1 MRRLHAT
8 VPTLV
13 LLIVSQAWAQHASP
27 PTRAATSREALVA
40 DLDALA
46 TARLATRARAVAAL
60 DSREA
65 VEGRRATV
73 RSTIERLIGG
83 FPTDRPPLSA
93 RVVGQL
99 AGDGFTVER
108 VVFDSLPNYA
118 VTANVFVPA
127 ARSGRVPAVVISPGH
142 SANGKGGDYAF
153 AANVARNGMIALTY
167 DPIGQGERLQA
178 VDPATQASRIG
189 RPTGEH
195 GHASIKS
202 MLMGEHIARYFV
214 WDAIRAIDYLQARDD
229 VDGGRIGAFGCSGG
243 GVVTAMLAAF
253 DVRVVAAAPAC
264 YITSFEA
271 LLPTA
276 GPQEAEQSIP
286 GFIEAGLDFGDW
298 ILLAAPRAYAVVST
312 TDDMFPFAGA
322 RTTVD
327 EARRLYDLLGASDR
341 FRWITG
347 PGGHGALGPV
357 SGEILG
363 FFLTYLKGTDAAPT
377 VVRVTPPRPEDLWAT
392 PTGQLQTSLGSET
405 IHSLMRARPPR
416 PDSGPMTD
424 ERRAEV
430 ARDVRALAGI
440 TISAASP
447 APRAARTS
455 SATRD
460 ATRIESFRLTGPTGP
475 ELDVVVRTPH
485 AEGRRPLTMLVDAAG
500 DTSAAPVA
508 AEVDRLVG
516 AGHIVVTLATRPS
529 PFGTEEVKAPLLGT
543 AYLLSLRAFL
553 VGRTIVGLRADDIL
567 RAVAWV
573 ATRHDVDPGRLA
585 VHARG
590 ATAVAVLHAAVL
602 EPRIRSVRS
611 EGMLA
616 SYRAIIDQ
624 ELHRDASE
632 VLVPGAL
639 AHYDLPDLI
648 AAIAPRRVEIIA
660 PVDAMGTPTAPPR
673 SAIDV
678 RAPGARADEMPR
690 DRSCAP
696 SCQSGNTA
704 ARMP

>member
-1 MRRLHAT
+1 MPQPHAAA
-8 VPTLV
+8 LAFV
-13 LLIVSQAWAQHASP
+13 LLSVSQAWAQHAP
-27 PTRAATSREALVA
+27 PATPAATSREALVA
-40 DLDALA
+40 ELDALA
-46 TARLATRARAVAAL
+46 SGRLAARARAVAELA
-60 DSREA
+60 SRDA
-65 VEGRRATV
+65 VERRRATV

-83 FPTDRPPLSA
+83 LPAERTPLA
-93 RVVGQL
+93 PRVVGRFVE
-99 AGDGFTVER
+99 DGFTVER
-108 VVFDSLPNYA
+108 VIFDSLPNYA
-118 VTANVFVPA
+118 VTANVFIPA
-127 ARSGRVPAVVISPGH
+127 GLTGRVPAVVISPGH
-142 SANGKGGDYAF
+142 SANGKVGDYVF
-153 AANVARNGMIALTY
+153 AANVARNGMVALTY

-195 GHASIKS
+195 GHASIKT

-214 WDAIRAIDYLQARDD
+214 WDAIRAIDYLVARDD
-229 VDGGRIGAFGCSGG
+229 VDGEKIGAFGCSGG

-253 DVRVVAAAPAC
+253 DTRVVAAAPAC

-327 EARRLYDLLGASDR
+327 EARRVYELLGARDH
-341 FRWITG
+341 FQWITG

-363 FFLTYLKGTDAAPT
+363 FFLTHLRGTDATPT
-377 VVRVTPPRPEDLWAT
+377 VARLTPPRPEDLWAT
-392 PTGQLQTSLGSET
+392 PTGQLQTSVGSET
-405 IHSLMRARPPR
+405 IHSLVRARAPR
-416 PDSGPMTD
+416 PASGPMTG

-440 TISAASP
+440 TIAPTSP

-460 ATRIESFRLTGPTGP
+460 ATRIESYTLSGPTGP
-475 ELDVVVRTPH
+475 ALDVVVHTPH
-485 AEGRRPLTMLVDAAG
+485 AEGRRPLAILVDAAG

-508 AEVDRLVG
+508 ADVDRLVG

-567 RAVAWV
+567 RTVAWA
-573 ATRHDVDPGRLA
+573 ATRPDVDAGRIA

-602 EPRIRSVRS
+602 EPRIQSVRS

-616 SYRAIIDQ
+616 SYRAIIDE

-678 RAPGARADEMPR
+678 RAPGARADEVPR
-690 DRSCAP
+690 TRARAP
-696 SCQSGNTA
+696 SRQSGHTA
-704 ARMP
+704 ASTP